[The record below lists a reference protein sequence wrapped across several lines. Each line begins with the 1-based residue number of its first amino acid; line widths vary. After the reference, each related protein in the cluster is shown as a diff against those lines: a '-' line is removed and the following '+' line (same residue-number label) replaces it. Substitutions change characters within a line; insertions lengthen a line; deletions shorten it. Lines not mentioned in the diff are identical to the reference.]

1 MNTRIICRFANQ
13 EALDDFNKRNGT
25 DITNL
30 TKEYDVNAKT
40 KVEKKPSK
48 KTKAKKDDSA
58 RDAKWKDQW
67 WQMPMY
73 ESHDAAPPYA
83 QVDFKF
89 NEGDLDLANKMFD
102 QNISEKTISVWYPR
116 LIPGWYSQLR
126 VVGGSSEHRYPI
138 YVISKGRAQ
147 KCYTSRFLTQMEV
160 KHFVVCEPSE
170 YQEYK
175 QHVENQYAT
184 LLQLDMS
191 YKDRYDTCDDV
202 GPEFPKGSG
211 PARNFVWDD
220 SVKRGAKWHWIMDD
234 NATEGFHWF
243 WHNVKVKCRTG
254 ALLAACED
262 FVDRYENIGQFGLN
276 YKMFVT
282 MDSYHAPFTMNT
294 RIYSCILNRNDIVG
308 KDGKPYRWRARF
320 NEDTDLSLRILKDGW
335 CTVLAN
341 WALFGKSTTMKVK
354 GGNTT
359 SIYVNGTK
367 EKSEMIARLH
377 PDVAKVVWKFHRWH
391 HEVDYSVFKQEL
403 KLKEGIVPVPG
414 ENNYGMR
421 VINTQ
426 EEDTYDTKSML
437 AEKYANAPD
446 YIYGVDCP
454 NTAETIKVEPTKSVE
469 PTKVIQAPKPV
480 EGQELHITS
489 IWKVE
494 DAPPAPEPKVVEA
507 PKHMVAIATTK
518 PIEEVAT
525 TQKPHLE
532 LVVLES
538 DMDNIDPRTLGKM
551 MIALMD
557 KVDLSIVH
565 GNPSTDDIIVK
576 LCSGLGVARVDLYG
590 PDNAPVYDIH
600 IGKKVLKRCQPNEK
614 PVFSILER

>member
-1 MNTRIICRFANQ
+1 MNTRIICRFADQ
-13 EALDDFNKRNGT
+13 AALDDFNKRNGT
-25 DITNL
+25 DITSL

-40 KVEKKPSK
+40 KVEKKPTK
-48 KTKAKKDDSA
+48 KKAKKDDSA

-89 NEGDLDLANKMFD
+89 NEGDLELANKMFD
-102 QNISEKTISVWYPR
+102 QNISDKTISVWYPR

-191 YKDRYDTCDDV
+191 YKDKYDTCDNM

-282 MDSYHAPFTMNT
+282 MDAYHAPFTMNT
-294 RIYSCILNRNDIVG
+294 RIYSCILNRNDITD
-308 KDGKPYRWRARF
+308 KEGKPYRWRARF

-403 KLKEGIVPVPG
+403 KLKEGVVPVPG

-426 EEDTYDTKSML
+426 EEDTYDTKAML

-454 NTAETIKVEPTKSVE
+454 NTAETIKVEPTTKVE
-469 PTKVIQAPKPV
+469 PTV
-480 EGQELHITS
+480 
-489 IWKVE
+489 KVE
-494 DAPPAPEPKVVEA
+494 PTTKVEPTVKVEPKVVEE
-507 PKHMVAIATTK
+507 KVGESTK
-518 PIEEVAT
+518 P
-525 TQKPHLE
+525 KLE

-538 DMDNIDPRTLGKM
+538 DMGNIDPRSLGKL

-565 GNPSTDDIIVK
+565 GNPSTDDIVVK
-576 LCSGLGVARVDLYG
+576 LCSGLGVTRVDLCG
-590 PDNAPVYDIH
+590 TDNASIYDIH
-600 IGKKVLKRCQPNEK
+600 FGKKVLKRCQPNEK
-614 PVFSILER
+614 PEFSILGR

>member
-1 MNTRIICRFANQ
+1 MNTRIICRFADQ
-13 EALDDFNKRNGT
+13 AALDDFNKRNGT
-25 DITNL
+25 DITCL

-48 KTKAKKDDSA
+48 KKAKKDDSA

-116 LIPGWYSQLR
+116 LVPGWYSQLR

-282 MDSYHAPFTMNT
+282 MDAYHAPFTMNT

-403 KLKEGIVPVPG
+403 KLKPGVVPVPG

-426 EEDTYDTKSML
+426 EEDTYDTKAML
-437 AEKYANAPD
+437 AQKYANAPD

-454 NTAETIKVEPTKSVE
+454 NTAETIKVEPEKKVE
-469 PTKVIQAPKPV
+469 PTKVIQAPKP
-480 EGQELHITS
+480 
-489 IWKVE
+489 
-494 DAPPAPEPKVVEA
+494 
-507 PKHMVAIATTK
+507 MVAIATTK

-525 TQKPHLE
+525 EQKPKLE
-532 LVVLES
+532 LVILDS
-538 DMDNIDPRTLGKM
+538 DMDNIDPRSLGKL

-557 KVDLSIVH
+557 KVDLTIVH
-565 GNPSTDDIIVK
+565 GYPSTDDIVVK
-576 LCSGLGVARVDLYG
+576 LCAGLGVARVDLCG
-590 PDNAPVYDIH
+590 SIH
-600 IGKKVLKRCQPNEK
+600 FGKKVLKRCQPNEK
-614 PVFSILER
+614 PVFSILGK

>member
-1 MNTRIICRFANQ
+1 MNTRIICRFASQ
-13 EALDDFNKRNGT
+13 EAIDDFNKRNGT
-25 DITNL
+25 DLTQL
-30 TKEYDVNAKT
+30 TKEYDVNSKT
-40 KVEKKPSK
+40 KVEKKPTK
-48 KTKAKKDDSA
+48 KKAKKDDSA

-89 NEGDLDLANKMFD
+89 NEGDLELANKLFD
-102 QNISEKTISVWYPR
+102 QNISDKTISVWYPK

-175 QHVENQYAT
+175 QYVENQYAT

-191 YKDRYDTCDDV
+191 YKDVYDTCDNM

-220 SVKRGAKWHWIMDD
+220 SIKRGAKWHWIMDD

-282 MDSYHAPFTMNT
+282 MDSYHAPYTMNT
-294 RIYSCILNRNDIVG
+294 RIYSCILNRNDITD
-308 KDGKPYRWRARF
+308 KNGKPYRWRARF

-367 EKSEMIARLH
+367 EKSEMIANLH

-403 KLKEGIVPVPG
+403 KLKPGVVPIPG

-426 EEDTYDTKSML
+426 EEDTFDTKAML
-437 AEKYANAPD
+437 AQKYANAPD

-454 NTAETIKVEPTKSVE
+454 NTAETVKVEPATV
-469 PTKVIQAPKPV
+469 VQAPKT
-480 EGQELHITS
+480 ETKELHVVS
-489 IWKVE
+489 IWK
-494 DAPPAPEPKVVEA
+494 DSPTPPPAKVEEA
-507 PKHMVAIATTK
+507 PKNMVS
-518 PIEEVAT
+518 VAT
-525 TQKPHLE
+525 EKPVQE
-532 LVVLES
+532 VVKPTLPPYEIIIERL
-538 DMDNIDPRTLGKM
+538 DEIDPRALGKL
-551 MIALMD
+551 MIELMD
-557 KVDLSIVH
+557 KVDLTIVH
-565 GNPSTDDIIVK
+565 GDKNTQDIVVK
-576 LCSGLGVARVDLYG
+576 LCAGLGVAWTPVRG
-590 PDNAPVYDIH
+590 PDNAPIFDRYV
-600 IGKKVLKRCQPNEK
+600 GKKVLTRCQAGEK
-614 PVFSILER
+614 PVFGETM

>member
-25 DITNL
+25 DITCL
-30 TKEYDVNAKT
+30 TKEYDVNSKT
-40 KVEKKPSK
+40 KVEKKPAK
-48 KTKAKKDDSA
+48 KKAKKDDSA

-73 ESHDAAPPYA
+73 ESHDSAPPYA

-89 NEGDLDLANKMFD
+89 NEGDLELANKLFD
-102 QNISEKTISVWYPR
+102 QNISEKTISVWYPK

-138 YVISKGRAQ
+138 YVISKGRAE

-170 YQEYK
+170 YNDYK
-175 QHVENQYAT
+175 AHVENQYAT

-220 SVKRGAKWHWIMDD
+220 SVRRGAKWHWIMDD

-282 MDSYHAPFTMNT
+282 MDAYHAPFTMNT

-403 KLKEGIVPVPG
+403 KLKEGVVPVPG
-414 ENNYGMR
+414 VNNYGMR

-437 AEKYANAPD
+437 EEKYANAPD

-454 NTAETIKVEPTKSVE
+454 NTAEAIKVEPE
-469 PTKVIQAPKPV
+469 KVIQAPPLPKNK
-480 EGQELHITS
+480 ELHIVS
-489 IWKVE
+489 VWKE
-494 DAPPAPEPKVVEA
+494 DTTPTPTPTIVEA
-507 PKHMVAIATTK
+507 PKNMVAVATEK
-518 PIEEVAT
+518 PVEEVV
-525 TQKPHLE
+525 KPSKPYFE
-532 LVVLES
+532 IVV
-538 DMDNIDPRTLGKM
+538 DGMDNIDPRALGKL
-551 MIALMD
+551 MIELMD
-557 KVDLSIVH
+557 KVDLTIVH
-565 GNPSTDDIIVK
+565 GDENTDDIVCK
-576 LCSGLGVARVDLYG
+576 LCAGLGVAKQPLRCHEDGLI
-590 PDNAPVYDIH
+590 YDQH
-600 IGKKVLKRCQPNEK
+600 IGKNKLTSCQAGQKPTFEKVTP
-614 PVFSILER
+614 

>member
-1 MNTRIICRFANQ
+1 MNTRIICRFADQ
-13 EALDDFNKRNGT
+13 AALDDFNKRNGT
-25 DITNL
+25 DITCL

-48 KTKAKKDDSA
+48 KKAKKDNSA

-116 LIPGWYSQLR
+116 LVPGWYSQLR

-191 YKDRYDTCDDV
+191 YKDSYDTCDDI

-282 MDSYHAPFTMNT
+282 MDAYHAPFTMNT

-403 KLKEGIVPVPG
+403 KLKEGVVPVPG

-454 NTAETIKVEPTKSVE
+454 NTAETIKVEPT
-469 PTKVIQAPKPV
+469 TKV
-480 EGQELHITS
+480 
-489 IWKVE
+489 
-494 DAPPAPEPKVVEA
+494 EPKVVEA
-507 PKHMVAIATTK
+507 EAQEPKPEAPVPEKQVKPTK
-518 PIEEVAT
+518 P
-525 TQKPHLE
+525 QLE

-538 DMDNIDPRTLGKM
+538 DMDNIDPRSLGKL

-565 GNPSTDDIIVK
+565 GNPSTNDIVVK
-576 LCSGLGVARVDLYG
+576 LCTGLGVAWTPVRG
-590 PDNAPVYDIH
+590 PDNAPIFDKYR
-600 IGKKVLKRCQPNEK
+600 GKKVLTRCQAGEK
-614 PVFSILER
+614 PVFGAVM

>member
-1 MNTRIICRFANQ
+1 MNTRIICRFADQ
-13 EALDDFNKRNGT
+13 GALDDFNKRNGT
-25 DITNL
+25 DITCL

-40 KVEKKPSK
+40 KVEKKPPK
-48 KTKAKKDDSA
+48 KKKAKKDDSA
-58 RDAKWKDQW
+58 RNAKWESQW

-89 NEGDLDLANKMFD
+89 NEGDLELANKLFD
-102 QNISEKTISVWYPR
+102 QNISEKTISVWYPK

-175 QHVENQYAT
+175 QYVENQYAT

-191 YKDRYDTCDDV
+191 YKDTYDTCDDL
-202 GPEFPKGSG
+202 GSTFPKGSG

-282 MDSYHAPFTMNT
+282 MESYHPPFTMNT
-294 RIYSCILNRNDIVG
+294 RVYSCILNRNDIVG

-367 EKSEMIARLH
+367 DKSEMIARLH

-391 HEVDYSVFKQEL
+391 HEVDYSGFKQEL
-403 KLKEGIVPVPG
+403 KLKEGVVPVPG

-421 VINTQ
+421 VINT
-426 EEDTYDTKSML
+426 EEDDTYDTKSML
-437 AEKYANAPD
+437 AEKYKDAPD

-454 NTAETIKVEPTKSVE
+454 NTAETIKVEPTKVE
-469 PTKVIQAPKPV
+469 PTKIIQAPKPV
-480 EGQELHITS
+480 EDS
-489 IWKVE
+489 V
-494 DAPPAPEPKVVEA
+494 PSPEPKVVEE
-507 PKHMVAIATTK
+507 PKSIEPIEPIE

-538 DMDNIDPRTLGKM
+538 DMDNIDPKSLGKL

-557 KVDLSIVH
+557 KVDLTVIH
-565 GNPSTDDIIVK
+565 GEIGVDDIVAK
-576 LCSGLGVARVDLYG
+576 LCKGLGVNL
-590 PDNAPVYDIH
+590 NALKGFDGEVLHQY
-600 IGKKVLKRCQPNEK
+600 IGK
-614 PVFSILER
+614 

>member
-1 MNTRIICRFANQ
+1 MNTRIICRFADQ
-13 EALDDFNKRNGT
+13 AALDDFNKRNGT
-25 DITNL
+25 DITCL

-48 KTKAKKDDSA
+48 KKAKKDDSA

-116 LIPGWYSQLR
+116 LVPGWYSQLR

-282 MDSYHAPFTMNT
+282 MDAYHAPFTMNT

-403 KLKEGIVPVPG
+403 KLKPGVVPVPG

-426 EEDTYDTKSML
+426 EEDTYDTKAML
-437 AEKYANAPD
+437 AQKYANAPD

-454 NTAETIKVEPTKSVE
+454 NTAETIKVEPT
-469 PTKVIQAPKPV
+469 TKVVQAPKPV

-489 IWKVE
+489 IWKDESSAPTPKPTLVE
-494 DAPPAPEPKVVEA
+494 PQKN
-507 PKHMVAIATTK
+507 
-518 PIEEVAT
+518 IEEAAAA
-525 TQKPHLE
+525 QKPKLE
-532 LVVLES
+532 LVILDS
-538 DMDNIDPRTLGKM
+538 DMDNIDPRSLGKL

-557 KVDLSIVH
+557 KVDLTIVH
-565 GNPSTDDIIVK
+565 GYPSTDDIVVK
-576 LCSGLGVARVDLYG
+576 LCAGLGVARVDLCG
-590 PDNAPVYDIH
+590 SIH
-600 IGKKVLKRCQPNEK
+600 FGKKVLKRCQPNEK
-614 PVFSILER
+614 PVFSILGK

>member
-1 MNTRIICRFANQ
+1 MNTRIICRFADQ
-13 EALDDFNKRNGT
+13 AALDDFNKRNGT
-25 DITNL
+25 DITSL

-40 KVEKKPSK
+40 KVEKKPTK
-48 KTKAKKDDSA
+48 KKAKKDDSA
-58 RDAKWKDQW
+58 RDAKWKEQW

-89 NEGDLDLANKMFD
+89 NEGDLELANKMFD
-102 QNISEKTISVWYPR
+102 QNISDKTISVWYPR

-191 YKDRYDTCDDV
+191 YKDKYDTCDDV

-282 MDSYHAPFTMNT
+282 MDAYHAPFTMNT
-294 RIYSCILNRNDIVG
+294 RIYSCILNRNDITD

-403 KLKEGIVPVPG
+403 KLKEGVVPVPG

-426 EEDTYDTKSML
+426 EEDTYDTKAML

-454 NTAETIKVEPTKSVE
+454 NTAETIKVEPTTKVE
-469 PTKVIQAPKPV
+469 PTVKV
-480 EGQELHITS
+480 
-489 IWKVE
+489 
-494 DAPPAPEPKVVEA
+494 EPKVVEE
-507 PKHMVAIATTK
+507 KVGESTK
-518 PIEEVAT
+518 P
-525 TQKPHLE
+525 KLE

-538 DMDNIDPRTLGKM
+538 DMSNIDPRSLGKL

-565 GNPSTDDIIVK
+565 GNPSTDDIVVK
-576 LCSGLGVARVDLYG
+576 LCSGLGVTRVDLCG
-590 PDNAPVYDIH
+590 TDNASIYDIH
-600 IGKKVLKRCQPNEK
+600 FGKKVLKRCQPNEK